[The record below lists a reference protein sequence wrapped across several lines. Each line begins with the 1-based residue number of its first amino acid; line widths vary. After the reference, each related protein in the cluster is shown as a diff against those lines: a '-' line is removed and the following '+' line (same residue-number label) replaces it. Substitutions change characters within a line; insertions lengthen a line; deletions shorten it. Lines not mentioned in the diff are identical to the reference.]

1 MLPEG
6 DATDDAVR
14 LQAVLDWLKASPGW
28 LLILDNVDTPLALEA
43 EKLIGQVT
51 DGRLLMTSRLANFPG
66 DVQRLEL
73 DLLPVDDAV
82 DFLLERTAGHR
93 RIASDDRAN
102 ARELA
107 LDLGRLALAL
117 EHAGAYIVRHRASF
131 SQYSDLWRG
140 SRDKVMNWSD
150 PTVTHYPRAVAVTWQ
165 TSVAQLTHP
174 ARHLL
179 ELLAWLAPEPVPE
192 FLLEVPIPEAD
203 GNDLREAL
211 ADLAGYSLATRDAA
225 EPRFFVHRLV
235 QDVARRSLDADTSH
249 CRLFE
254 ALRWITAGFVGDPRD
269 GRTWH
274 KLDPLAP
281 HALAVS
287 GYADDAG
294 IADPTVS
301 LMNVLGL
308 LLKTQALHTEAEPL
322 YRRALTLA
330 ENTFGPDHP
339 EVATLLSN
347 LGLLLQAANRLAE
360 AEPLMRRAL
369 AIAENNFGP
378 EHPAVAGCLNNLAG
392 LLRETGPLA
401 EAEPLMRRTV
411 KITEKSL
418 GPDHPN
424 LAVHLDNLGT
434 LLQST
439 NRLAEAE
446 PLMRRALAIA
456 EDSLG
461 PDHPEVATHLSNV
474 GRLLHATDRP
484 AEAEPPMRRA
494 LAIDEKSF
502 GPDHPKVANRLHNLG
517 RLLYATGRSAEAEL
531 LMRRALAIDEKS
543 FGPEHPL
550 VAAHLSSLGSV
561 LRTTDRSAEAQPL
574 MRRALAI
581 K

>member
-1 MLPEG
+1 VLPEG

-330 ENTFGPDHP
+330 ENSFGPDHP

-347 LGLLLQAANRLAE
+347 LGLLLQAANRLDE

-424 LAVHLDNLGT
+424 LAVQLDNLGT

-484 AEAEPPMRRA
+484 AEAEP
-494 LAIDEKSF
+494 
-502 GPDHPKVANRLHNLG
+502 
-517 RLLYATGRSAEAEL
+517 

>member
-1 MLPEG
+1 M
-6 DATDDAVR
+6 R

-347 LGLLLQAANRLAE
+347 LGLLLQAANRLDE

-424 LAVHLDNLGT
+424 LAVQLDNLGT

-484 AEAEPPMRRA
+484 AEAEP
-494 LAIDEKSF
+494 
-502 GPDHPKVANRLHNLG
+502 
-517 RLLYATGRSAEAEL
+517 

>member
-211 ADLAGYSLATRDAA
+211 ADLEAIPWQRATPLSPGSSFIAS
-225 EPRFFVHRLV
+225 F
-235 QDVARRSLDADTSH
+235 
-249 CRLFE
+249 
-254 ALRWITAGFVGDPRD
+254 
-269 GRTWH
+269 RTWPAAAWTQTH
-274 KLDPLAP
+274 PI
-281 HALAVS
+281 AVS
-287 GYADDAG
+287 SRRCAG
-294 IADPTVS
+294 SRPALSETHGMAARGTS
-301 LMNVLGL
+301 LTHL
-308 LLKTQALHTEAEPL
+308 
-322 YRRALTLA
+322 R
-330 ENTFGPDHP
+330 
-339 EVATLLSN
+339 
-347 LGLLLQAANRLAE
+347 
-360 AEPLMRRAL
+360 LMRW
-369 AIAENNFGP
+369 P
-378 EHPAVAGCLNNLAG
+378 
-392 LLRETGPLA
+392 
-401 EAEPLMRRTV
+401 
-411 KITEKSL
+411 
-418 GPDHPN
+418 
-424 LAVHLDNLGT
+424 
-434 LLQST
+434 
-439 NRLAEAE
+439 
-446 PLMRRALAIA
+446 
-456 EDSLG
+456 
-461 PDHPEVATHLSNV
+461 
-474 GRLLHATDRP
+474 
-484 AEAEPPMRRA
+484 
-494 LAIDEKSF
+494 
-502 GPDHPKVANRLHNLG
+502 
-517 RLLYATGRSAEAEL
+517 
-531 LMRRALAIDEKS
+531 
-543 FGPEHPL
+543 
-550 VAAHLSSLGSV
+550 
-561 LRTTDRSAEAQPL
+561 
-574 MRRALAI
+574 
-581 K
+581 